1 MDSKY
6 KIGIIGGGSW
16 ATALAKIIL
25 STQGTINWCL
35 RSSSRIKDFQKLG
48 HNPSYLKSVPFDTK
62 RINFYSE
69 SDANEFAR
77 QSDVIILCVPSPYI
91 RSYLKRIRT
100 SILRTKIIV
109 NAVKGMIPE
118 DNLLISEYLE
128 EVKEVN
134 RKQIGMISGPCH
146 AEEVAKERR
155 SYLTLAC
162 FDLGLAKELQQV
174 FSNDYIRCST
184 SRDVVGV
191 EYASVLKNVYAIAAG
206 ICNGLNYG
214 DNFQSVLISNAIA
227 EMNNFINIVHLIKRN
242 VTESV
247 YLGDLLVTAYSDF
260 SRNRKFG
267 TMLGEGYSVK
277 KAQKEMEMTA
287 EGFYGC
293 KCIHEVNKH
302 YGVDMPLAETVYQI
316 VHNNK
321 PIEEAIEELSL
332 KFK

>member
-1 MDSKY
+1 MVSKH
-6 KIGIIGGGSW
+6 KIGILGGGSW
-16 ATALAKIIL
+16 ATALAKIVL
-25 STQGTINWCL
+25 STQDRISWCL
-35 RSSSRIKDFQKLG
+35 RSSSRIRDFNRLG
-48 HNPSYLKSVPFDTK
+48 HNPNYLKTVYFDTQN
-62 RINFYSE
+62 IDFYTESE
-69 SDANEFAR
+69 ASDFAR
-77 QSDVIILCVPSPYI
+77 SVDVIILCVPSPYI
-91 RSYLKRIRT
+91 RSYLKKIR
-100 SILRTKIIV
+100 SSVLRDKIVI

-118 DNLLISEYLE
+118 ENILISEYLE
-128 EVKEVN
+128 EHKGVN
-134 RKQIGMISGPCH
+134 KKQIGIISGPCH

-162 FDLGLAKELQQV
+162 FNIKLAQELSQV

-206 ICNGLNYG
+206 LCNGLNYG

-227 EMNNFINIVHLIKRN
+227 EMNNFVNILHLIKRN

-247 YLGDLLVTAYSDF
+247 YLGDLLVTAYSEF

-267 TMLGEGYSVK
+267 TMLGQGYTVK
-277 KAQKEMEMTA
+277 AAQKEMEMIA

-293 KCIHEVNKH
+293 RCIYEVNKH

-316 VHNNK
+316 VHNGK
-321 PIEEAIEELSL
+321 PIKEAIEELSL

>member
-1 MDSKY
+1 MESKY

-16 ATALAKIIL
+16 ATALAKIVL
-25 STQGTINWCL
+25 SNQGSINWCL
-35 RSSSRIKDFQKLG
+35 RSSGRIKDFRKLG
-48 HNPSYLKSVPFDTK
+48 HNPSYLKSVPFDTE
-62 RINFYSE
+62 RINFYSD

-100 SILRTKIIV
+100 SILKTKIII

-118 DNLLISEYLE
+118 ENLLISEYLE
-128 EVKEVN
+128 EIKDVN

-162 FDLGLAKELQQV
+162 FDIGLARELSKV
-174 FSNDYIRCST
+174 FTNEYIRCSI

-277 KAQKEMEMTA
+277 GAQKEMEMTA
-287 EGFYGC
+287 EGYYGC

-316 VHNNK
+316 VYENK